1 MKTRRIASLLIACG
15 LLAPAPFAR
24 AEEEAKKEEPKT
36 EKTQDTSDAQQAK
49 DPAPK
54 DSAPKDPAP
63 TDPAPTDPTTKD
75 PAPKDPQ
82 QDALQTAALDVR
94 STELFDKKNYEGALP
109 LLTLLAKKLDGETEK
124 FKAVKEKIAV
134 AEKALKDAGKD
145 PVEIAA
151 RGLDSAF
158 AQAPA
163 AVGPPSDEQRKP
175 HAKPKGGEPYAV
187 TIQELGNFQF
197 DQEKGGNIPKDV
209 QALSGATVRLSGYM
223 IPLDQ
228 ADKIRQFVLVPDLF
242 ACCFGQPPQVQH
254 SIIVNC
260 PDGKAVNYF
269 PDQIVV
275 EGTLK
280 VEEKKDDGYIV
291 SLFELACKSV
301 KPAPK

>member
-1 MKTRRIASLLIACG
+1 MTTRRIASLLIVCG
-15 LLAPAPFAR
+15 LFAPAPFAW
-24 AEEEAKKEEPKT
+24 AEEAAKKEEPKS
-36 EKTQDTSDAQQAK
+36 EKTEGTSEAPAAKDEADAQPAK
-49 DPAPK
+49 A
-54 DSAPKDPAP
+54 AE
-63 TDPAPTDPTTKD
+63 
-75 PAPKDPQ
+75 PKDPQ
-82 QDALQTAALDVR
+82 QDALQTAALEVR

-109 LLTLLAKKLDGETEK
+109 LLARLAKKLEGNPEK
-124 FKAVKEKIAV
+124 LKAVKEKIAV
-134 AEKALKDAGKD
+134 AEKELKAAGKD

-151 RGLDSAF
+151 RDIESSF
-158 AQAPA
+158 AAAAKPA
-163 AVGPPSDEQRKP
+163 GPPSDEDRKP
-175 HAKPKGGEPYAV
+175 HAKPKSDEAYAL

-209 QALSGATVRLSGYM
+209 QALTGSTVRLSGYM

-228 ADKIRQFVLVPDLF
+228 ADKIKQFVLVPDLF

-260 PDGKAVNYF
+260 PEGKAVNYF

-275 EGTLK
+275 EGTLN

-291 SLFELACKSV
+291 SIFEVACTSV